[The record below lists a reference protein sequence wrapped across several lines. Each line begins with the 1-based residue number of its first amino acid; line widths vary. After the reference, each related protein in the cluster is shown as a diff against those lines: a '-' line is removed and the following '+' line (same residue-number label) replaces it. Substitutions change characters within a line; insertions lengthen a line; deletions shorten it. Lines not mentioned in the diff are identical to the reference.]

1 MTRPIAA
8 ATAAIQ
14 ISHTSDEVDLDDLSP
29 GVLRVK
35 SAAAIAETAS
45 TQTTSSTPPPDS
57 VESAKAA
64 GLRYVTDDSPGYRR
78 RRRGRSF
85 IYTNAAGEI
94 IRDVQELQRI
104 RSLAIPPAW
113 RDVWICPLAN
123 GHIQATGRDARGR
136 KQHRY
141 HQRWREVR
149 DATKYD
155 RMLAFGKKLPAIRRQ
170 VDRDL
175 ALAGLP
181 REKILATVVRLLE
194 ISRIRVGNE
203 EYARQNNSFGL
214 ATLRNRHVSVSGS
227 TIQFEFRGKSG
238 VHHALS
244 LNDRRLAK
252 IIKRCQELPGHELFQ
267 YIDVDGAR
275 STIGSA
281 DVNEYLRS
289 IAGDDFSSKD
299 FRTWAGTV
307 LAARTL
313 MEMKAARGKAHLK
326 RNMTQA
332 IEAVARQLGNTK
344 AVCRK
349 CYIHPAVLDAY
360 GDGSLFKIA
369 QRRLKKTIV
378 AESHELTAEEAAMV
392 ALLERSSK
400 ALARLPHRTSL
411 RRQLRKSLERSKRL

>member
-1 MTRPIAA
+1 M
-8 ATAAIQ
+8 
-14 ISHTSDEVDLDDLSP
+14 
-29 GVLRVK
+29 K

-45 TQTTSSTPPPDS
+45 IQTTASASPSDS

-78 RRRGRSF
+78 RRRGRGF

-104 RSLAIPPAW
+104 RSLVIPPAW
-113 RDVWICPLAN
+113 RDVWICPMAN

-155 RMLAFGKKLPAIRRQ
+155 RMLAFGKKLPAIRCQ

-175 ALAGLP
+175 ALPGLP

-267 YIDVDGAR
+267 YIDGDGAR

-281 DVNEYLRS
+281 DINEYLRS

-313 MEMKAARGKAHLK
+313 IEMKAAGGKAHLK
-326 RNMTQA
+326 RNLTQA
-332 IEAVARQLGNTK
+332 IEAVAGLGNTK
-344 AVCRK
+344 VVCRK

-360 GDGSLFKIA
+360 GDSSLFEIA
-369 QRRLKKTIV
+369 RRRSKKST
-378 AESHELTAEEAAMV
+378 ATESHELTAEEAAIL
-392 ALLERSSK
+392 ALLEHRSK
-400 ALARLPHRTSL
+400 AVARLPQPTSL
-411 RRQLRKSLERSKRL
+411 RRQLRKSLERSKRVKSKLQ